1 MDDEKKGIP
10 SMAKGFLARLSN
22 MLGTSDGEG
31 KPEEVAA
38 PAAARTDTVRAK
50 DIMVAQDG
58 FFGRIYVV
66 SLDDVLELIGQ
77 RSDRLVAGV
86 QLICERTLEEEC
98 GANGTFCQKSD
109 GAFFFRLNDADED
122 RGWARAVR
130 IVNKI
135 GVKVFGERYRTNPDQ
150 PQITLAV
157 AEASTLMDNDGGI
170 DMGRVASALRSA
182 KGVAQATLINGWKKF
197 VHNRGRKDEPKW
209 QQLERKP
216 RTTGMTDWAPM
227 ERKEADVVKSPTGS
241 PFWTQ
246 RADGDRR
253 KASQPFAGNDRRRG
267 RDRRGGGRLDRR
279 R

>member
-1 MDDEKKGIP
+1 
-10 SMAKGFLARLSN
+10 MAKGFLARLSS
-22 MLGTSDGEG
+22 MLGSSDADR
-31 KPEEVAA
+31 EVENIET
-38 PAAARTDTVRAK
+38 PTVARTDTVRAN
-50 DIMVAQDG
+50 DILVAQSG

-98 GANGTFCQKSD
+98 GAHGTFCQKSD
-109 GAFFFRLNDADED
+109 GAFFFRLNDTDED

-135 GVKVFGERYRTNPDQ
+135 GVKIFGERYRTDPEQ

-157 AEASTLMDNDGGI
+157 AEASTLLDDNGGI
-170 DMGRVASALRSA
+170 DLGKVASALRSA
-182 KGVAQATLINGWKKF
+182 KGVAQATLIGGWKRL
-197 VHNRGRKDEPKW
+197 VHNRARTNEPQW

-216 RTTGMTDWAPM
+216 RSAGMTDWAPM
-227 ERKEADVVKSPTGS
+227 ERKESEVVKSPTGS

-246 RADGDRR
+246 RSDGDRR
-253 KASQPFAGNDRRRG
+253 KSSAPFSGNDRRRG
-267 RDRRGGGRLDRR
+267 MDRRGGGRLRR